1 MKKYIYILCMAA
13 ATFLTACEDM
23 LDKKPYGQFTA
34 DLMTAK
40 DVEGML
46 AASYA
51 GLEAHYFGNNPAFAG
66 PSTNWI
72 FDVRSD
78 DALKGGGAITMEQ
91 NIHLLEISNL
101 TSDNVS
107 NFNKWENN
115 FYAIARTHNAMRAI
129 YGSTLSED
137 EKRVFLGEL
146 KTLRAWYYF
155 DLIRIFERIPYFTE
169 SDDPNTVRIDKY
181 TRDEIFA
188 FIKKDCAEAYE
199 MLGEK
204 APSAGRFHRY
214 VPAAIHAKVSA
225 QTSSWS
231 EVLQWADIVINSKKY
246 TLYNNFMDMSKI
258 AFDNKYEAIL
268 AIQFSTADNNAHIN
282 WCNLLCT
289 TYSAGNLFGTGD
301 DFFLAS
307 QNLVD
312 AFRTDENGLPY
323 LDPATAPANRVS
335 ASYKGNVDPRLDFT
349 VGRIG
354 MPFRGHEYTNDWCR
368 LKEVYGEYS
377 GKKGLIDP
385 SSPDM
390 VVGFPWGASALD
402 FKLIRYADILLL
414 KAEALI
420 ETNGDLLAARDLIN
434 QVREKAKRSVD
445 LNYTPVD
452 IDPTKAN
459 YKVESYTDA
468 NCTWNQEYAR
478 LAVRHERRVEL
489 AMEGHR
495 WFDLVRWGNVVEV
508 MNKYFASEAQ
518 YRDYYVDA
526 EMTENEIFLATP
538 YAEVNNANGLYDIK
552 DNNDAAEDDVVE
564 EN

>member
-1 MKKYIYILCMAA
+1 MKKYIYIICVAA
-13 ATFLTACEDM
+13 VSLFTACEDM

-34 DLMTAK
+34 DQLNEEAI
-40 DVEGML
+40 EGLL
-46 AASYA
+46 AAAYA
-51 GLEAHYFGNNPAFAG
+51 GLEAHYFGNNEAFAG

-78 DALKGGGAITMEQ
+78 DAVKGGEQVTMEQ
-91 NIHLLEISNL
+91 NIHQLEISNL

-107 NFNKWENN
+107 NLNKWQNN
-115 FYAIARTHNAMRAI
+115 FYAIARVHNAMKAI
-129 YGSTLSED
+129 KEAPINDDAKAVY
-137 EKRVFLGEL
+137 LGEL

-169 SDDPNTVRIDKY
+169 VDDPNTVRIDKY
-181 TRDEIFA
+181 TREQIFD
-188 FIKKDCAEAYE
+188 FIKSDCSEAYG
-199 MLGEK
+199 MLPEK
-204 APSAGRFHRY
+204 AASAGRFNRY

-225 QTSSWS
+225 QTSSWG
-231 EVLQWADIVINSKKY
+231 EVLQWTDIVINSKKY
-246 TLYNNFMDMSKI
+246 SLYNNFLDMSKI
-258 AFDNKYEAIL
+258 AYDNKNEAIL
-268 AIQFSTADNNAHIN
+268 SIQFSTADNNAHIN
-282 WCNLLCT
+282 WCNLLNT

-301 DFFLAS
+301 DFFLGS

-312 AFRTDENGLPY
+312 AFRTDDNGLPY
-323 LDPATAPANRVS
+323 LDPFTAPAERVS

-354 MPFRGHEYTNDWCR
+354 MPFRGHEYTAAWCR
-368 LKEVYGEYS
+368 AKALYGEYS

-390 VVGFPWGASALD
+390 VQGFPWGASALD

-420 ETNGDLLAARDLIN
+420 ETNTELLVARDLIN

-445 LNYTPVD
+445 VNYVPLD
-452 IDPTKAN
+452 INPDKAN
-459 YKVESYTDA
+459 YKVESYTDE
-468 NCTWNQEYAR
+468 NCTWNQDYAR

-508 MNKYFASEAQ
+508 MNKYFETEVK
-518 YRDYYVDA
+518 YHEYYEGA
-526 EMTENEIFLATP
+526 EMTEDEIFLSTP
-538 YAEVNNANGLYDIK
+538 YDEVNNSNGLYQI
-552 DNNDAAEDDVVE
+552 ED
-564 EN
+564 

>member
-1 MKKYIYILCMAA
+1 MKKYIYIICVAA
-13 ATFLTACEDM
+13 VSLFTACEDM

-34 DLMTAK
+34 DQLNEEAI
-40 DVEGML
+40 EGLL
-46 AASYA
+46 AAAYA
-51 GLEAHYFGNNPAFAG
+51 GLEAHYFGNNEAFAG

-78 DALKGGGAITMEQ
+78 DAVKGGEQVTMEQ
-91 NIHLLEISNL
+91 NIHQLEISNL

-107 NFNKWENN
+107 NLNKWQNN
-115 FYAIARTHNAMRAI
+115 FYAIARVHNAMKAI
-129 YGSTLSED
+129 KEAPINDDAKAVY
-137 EKRVFLGEL
+137 LGEL

-169 SDDPNTVRIDKY
+169 VDDPNTVRIDKY
-181 TRDEIFA
+181 TREQIFD
-188 FIKKDCAEAYE
+188 FIKSDCSEAYG
-199 MLGEK
+199 MLPEK
-204 APSAGRFHRY
+204 AASAGRFNRY

-225 QTSSWS
+225 QTSSWG
-231 EVLQWADIVINSKKY
+231 EVLQWTDIVINSKKY
-246 TLYNNFMDMSKI
+246 SLYNNFLDMSKI
-258 AFDNKYEAIL
+258 AYDNKNEAIL
-268 AIQFSTADNNAHIN
+268 SIQFSTADNNAHIN
-282 WCNLLCT
+282 WCNLLNT

-301 DFFLAS
+301 DFFLGS

-312 AFRTDENGLPY
+312 AFRTDDNGLPY
-323 LDPATAPANRVS
+323 LDPSTAPAERVS

-354 MPFRGHEYTNDWCR
+354 MPFRGHEYTAAWCR
-368 LKEVYGEYS
+368 AKALYGEYS

-390 VVGFPWGASALD
+390 VQGFPWGASALD

-420 ETNGDLLAARDLIN
+420 ETNTELLVARDLIN

-445 LNYTPVD
+445 VNYVPLD
-452 IDPTKAN
+452 INPDKAN
-459 YKVESYTDA
+459 YKVESYTDE
-468 NCTWNQEYAR
+468 NCTWNQDYAR

-508 MNKYFASEAQ
+508 MNKYFETEVK
-518 YRDYYVDA
+518 YHEYYEGA
-526 EMTENEIFLATP
+526 EMTEDEIFLSTP
-538 YAEVNNANGLYDIK
+538 YDEVNNSNGLYQI
-552 DNNDAAEDDVVE
+552 ED
-564 EN
+564 

>member
-1 MKKYIYILCMAA
+1 MKKYIYIICVAA
-13 ATFLTACEDM
+13 VSLFTACEDM

-34 DLMTAK
+34 DQLNEEAI
-40 DVEGML
+40 EGLL
-46 AASYA
+46 AAAYA
-51 GLEAHYFGNNPAFAG
+51 GLEAHYFGNNEAFAG

-78 DALKGGGAITMEQ
+78 DAVKGGEQVTMEQ
-91 NIHLLEISNL
+91 NIHQLEISNL

-107 NFNKWENN
+107 NLNKWQNN
-115 FYAIARTHNAMRAI
+115 FYAIARVHNAMKAI
-129 YGSTLSED
+129 KEAPINDDAKAVY
-137 EKRVFLGEL
+137 LGEL

-169 SDDPNTVRIDKY
+169 VDDPNTVRIDKY
-181 TRDEIFA
+181 TREQIFD
-188 FIKKDCAEAYE
+188 FIKSDCSEAYG
-199 MLGEK
+199 MLPEK
-204 APSAGRFHRY
+204 AASAGRFNRY

-225 QTSSWS
+225 QTSSWG
-231 EVLQWADIVINSKKY
+231 EVLQWTDIVINSKKY
-246 TLYNNFMDMSKI
+246 SLYNNFLDMSKI
-258 AFDNKYEAIL
+258 AYDNKNEAIL
-268 AIQFSTADNNAHIN
+268 SIQFSTADNNAHIN
-282 WCNLLCT
+282 WCNLLNT

-301 DFFLAS
+301 DFFLGS

-312 AFRTDENGLPY
+312 AFRTDDNGLPY
-323 LDPATAPANRVS
+323 LDTSTAPAERVS

-354 MPFRGHEYTNDWCR
+354 MPFRGHEYTAAWCR
-368 LKEVYGEYS
+368 AKALYGEYS

-390 VVGFPWGASALD
+390 VQGFPWGASALD

-420 ETNGDLLAARDLIN
+420 ETNTELLVARDLIN

-445 LNYTPVD
+445 VNYVPLD
-452 IDPTKAN
+452 INPDKAN
-459 YKVESYTDA
+459 YKVESYTDE
-468 NCTWNQEYAR
+468 NCTWNQDYAR

-508 MNKYFASEAQ
+508 MNKYFETEVK
-518 YRDYYVDA
+518 YHEYYEGA
-526 EMTENEIFLATP
+526 EMTEDEIFLSTP
-538 YAEVNNANGLYDIK
+538 YDEVNNSNGLYQI
-552 DNNDAAEDDVVE
+552 ED
-564 EN
+564 